1 MADFEL
7 IRAGFLD
14 VVERF
19 GEWTNHNVCLG
30 EDLYTIGKEKITGA
44 EVKLRRIV
52 QMVADISGK
61 SFEELRILDLAC
73 LEGLYG
79 LELAL
84 QGAEVV
90 GIEGREAN
98 VEKARFVKEVLGVE
112 NITFF
117 QDDVRNLS
125 REKYGSF
132 DVVLCIGIF
141 YHLDAPDVFRFME
154 SIGEVCRGFAIV
166 DTHVSLT
173 AESCCTYGDKEYWGR
188 FYKEHDP
195 ESSLEDRMKVLWSS
209 LDNVNSFWLSRPS
222 FYNLLGDAGF
232 TSVYECHFPAVEKY
246 EKMRFK
252 KENDRSTFVAIKG
265 EPVRFLSSPKMG
277 DLGSKSCQEFNQ
289 LIQDS

>member
-1 MADFEL
+1 MNQIEQKRL
-7 IRAGFLD
+7 EIIEKL
-14 VVERF
+14 
-19 GEWTNHNVCLG
+19 GEWTNHNICLG
-30 EDLYTIGKEKITGA
+30 DDLYTLGKEKVTGA
-44 EVKLRRIV
+44 EVKLRRLV

-61 SFEELRILDLAC
+61 PFEELRILDLAC

-98 VEKARFVKEVLGVE
+98 VEKARFVKEVLGIE

-166 DTHVSLT
+166 DTHVSFSG
-173 AESCCTYGDKEYWGR
+173 ESCCKYGDKEYWGR

-195 ESSLEDRMKVLWSS
+195 ESSLEDRLKVLWSS
-209 LDNVNSFWLSRPS
+209 LDNVNSFWLTRSS
-222 FYNLLGDAGF
+222 FYNLLGDVGF
-232 TSVYECHFPAVEKY
+232 TSVYECHFPPVEKY
-246 EKMRFK
+246 EKMRLN

-265 EPVRFLSSPKMG
+265 EPVRFFSSPKMG
-277 DLGSKSCQEFNQ
+277 ELPQSFCQESEK
-289 LIQDS
+289 LIEG

>member
-1 MADFEL
+1 MNNDEL
-7 IRAGFLD
+7 MKRKLEIID
-14 VVERF
+14 KF
-19 GEWTNHNVCLG
+19 GEWTNHNVYLG
-30 EDLYTIGKEKITGA
+30 SDLYTIGKEKITGS

-52 QMVADISGK
+52 QMVADISRQPFK
-61 SFEELRILDLAC
+61 NLRVLDLAC

-98 VEKARFVKEVLGVE
+98 VEKARFVKDVLGVD

-125 REKYGSF
+125 LEKYGVF

-141 YHLDAPDVFRFME
+141 YHLDAPDVFEFIK
-154 SIGEVCRGFAIV
+154 SISEVCRGFAIV
-166 DTHVSLT
+166 DTHVSFT
-173 AESCCTYGDKEYWGR
+173 GESSCNYGGKEYWGR

-195 ESSLEDRMKVLWSS
+195 ETSLEERMKVLWSS
-209 LDNVNSFWLSRPS
+209 LDNVNSFWLTRPS
-222 FYNLLGDAGF
+222 FYNLLGDVGF
-232 TSVYECHFPAVEKY
+232 SSVYECHFPPVEKY
-246 EKMRFK
+246 EKMRLK

-265 EPVRFLSSPKMG
+265 EPVKFFCSPKMES
-277 DLGSKSCQEFNQ
+277 LGREICGEFDKLSQEN
-289 LIQDS
+289 